1 MSLQQKRSDETRAA
15 ILSAAQQ
22 LFAKSGFD
30 RTTVREI
37 AQLAGIDPALVIR
50 YFGSKEALFA
60 DAVKIEVNLPD
71 LDNTPQDKKGEA
83 LLNHFLFQWESSPAK
98 DVYHVLLRC
107 AAANEHAA
115 ERARTIFATQIL
127 SGIAKIKHQKNPAK
141 CAGLIATQ
149 FMGLALCRYIIQ
161 LPPIVAMSH
170 PELIR
175 YIGPTIQSY
184 MDAETND
191 D

>member
-37 AQLAGIDPALVIR
+37 AQLA
-50 YFGSKEALFA
+50 
-60 DAVKIEVNLPD
+60 
-71 LDNTPQDKKGEA
+71 
-83 LLNHFLFQWESSPAK
+83 K
-98 DVYHVLLRC
+98 DVSQVLLRC

-127 SGIAKIKHQKNPAK
+127 SGIAKIKHQQNPRQ
-141 CAGLIATQ
+141 CAGLIASQ
-149 FMGLALCRYIIQ
+149 FIGLALCRYIIQ
-161 LPPIVAMSH
+161 LPPIVAMTH
-170 PELIR
+170 EEIIR

-184 MDAETND
+184 MDAKTSDE
-191 D
+191 

>member
-37 AQLAGIDPALVIR
+37 AQLAGIDAALVIR

-60 DAVKIEVNLPD
+60 DSVSVEVVLPNLD
-71 LDNTPQDKKGEA
+71 ETPPEKKGEA
-83 LLNHFLFQWESSPAK
+83 LTKHFLYQWESSPAK
-98 DVYHVLLRC
+98 DVYQVLLRC

-127 SGIAKIKHQKNPAK
+127 SGIAKIKHQQNPRQ
-141 CAGLIATQ
+141 CAGLIASQ
-149 FMGLALCRYIIQ
+149 FIGLALCRYIIQ
-161 LPPIVAMSH
+161 LPPIVAMTH
-170 PELIR
+170 EEIIR

-184 MDAETND
+184 MDAKTSDE
-191 D
+191 